1 MKKIVDELK
10 YNWNVKA
17 ALVYTL
23 LWMIFVMSLCIPV
36 FVLTNFSEV
45 AHTDNV
51 SKYKIVQTVII
62 LIGYS
67 IFALN
72 VKSIFIRIFNWILN
86 CIYQRTKW
94 DGMFE

>member
-51 SKYKIVQTVII
+51 SKYTIVQTII
-62 LIGYS
+62 VLIGYS

-72 VKSIFIRIFNWILN
+72 VKSIFIRIFN

>member
-36 FVLTNFSEV
+36 LVLTNFSEV

-51 SKYKIVQTVII
+51 SKYTIVQTVIV

-67 IFALN
+67 IFAFN